1 MQEVTRI
8 RTEMR
13 LEVPELPCHEFVEQR
28 EELAPASPVA
38 GVVAISAVEPAS
50 LALDLLCKL
59 SMAVAA
65 ASSATGNNLERVG
78 AT

>member
-1 MQEVTRI
+1 MSSSNS
-8 RTEMR
+8 
-13 LEVPELPCHEFVEQR
+13 

-65 ASSATGNNLERVG
+65 ASSPEGQGGGCDEDA
-78 AT
+78 